1 MDIKRKLRAR
11 RAYRQYE
18 RALVNA
24 SPAMRTELLA
34 MAARQNYHGQPTFNR

>member
-18 RALVNA
+18 RAVLSA
-24 SPAMRTELLA
+24 SPAMRSELLA
-34 MAARQNYHGQPTFNR
+34 MAAHQNYYQHQTYNR